1 MHHFTKEGENNH
13 RSKLAPWHLTAP
25 LQMMEEPSASVHSML
40 DRLKSTQPCAGVTV
54 HCKKLSVYVQQSPST
69 SFCEWKWMMSDL
81 WPRQRIIS
89 TNRWEYE
96 GVRVLEYMCVKG
108 CVCVCVYIHPWQREK
123 MRQRTGRGGQARRDC
138 KMHSTDKHHHALMTY
153 CFRYLYTITKSK
165 YSQKIISAKQ
175 KACTLNDK
183 MTCLLHLLQDYPI
196 T

>member
-1 MHHFTKEGENNH
+1 MCRSYSALQEAECVYATKSLYLILWVKMNDVWPLTKAKNH
-13 RSKLAPWHLTAP
+13 QHK
-25 LQMMEEPSASVHSML
+25 QM
-40 DRLKSTQPCAGVTV
+40 R
-54 HCKKLSVYVQQSPST
+54 
-69 SFCEWKWMMSDL
+69 
-81 WPRQRIIS
+81 
-89 TNRWEYE
+89 EYR
-96 GVRVLEYMCVKG
+96 GVRVLEYLCVKG
-108 CVCVCVYIHPWQREK
+108 CVCVYIHPWQREK